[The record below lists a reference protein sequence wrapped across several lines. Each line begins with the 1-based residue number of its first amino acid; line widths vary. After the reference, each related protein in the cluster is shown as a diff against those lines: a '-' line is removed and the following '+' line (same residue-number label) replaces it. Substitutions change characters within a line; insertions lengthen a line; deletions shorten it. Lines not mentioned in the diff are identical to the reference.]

1 VELFY
6 PFTPLYKTISNV
18 KNETVHLKTSLTFYL
33 RDNRLKSVRDDLFPA
48 MLVLLRPALLLL
60 LLRQTTPTMD
70 SSVSADLKH
79 KLWGIEYNIVLSSQ
93 DDTTCMRDYV
103 VDLCSLI
110 QTCFKKNF
118 GNYICQLNMSYI
130 LHFPP
135 LKKHKMRKYFIK
147 CHHFLSLIKF
157 ID

>member
-79 KLWGIEYNIVLSSQ
+79 KL
-93 DDTTCMRDYV
+93 
-103 VDLCSLI
+103 
-110 QTCFKKNF
+110 
-118 GNYICQLNMSYI
+118 
-130 LHFPP
+130 
-135 LKKHKMRKYFIK
+135 
-147 CHHFLSLIKF
+147 
-157 ID
+157 